1 MSESKKHLV
10 LEDLYQRC
18 SQRNDFIF
26 DNNEVKEACKRHDF
40 GNPFDVTKLDSREK
54 LPQSFINEDICIL
67 HLGSGEHRFIKGID
81 KLYHSFRTLQQR
93 INWPYQKGILDEF
106 NSSES
111 NILSVANNEGILYHF
126 LYPYYQYYGCY
137 DNELK
142 FPYQSPVNVAYNC
155 YYYGCP
161 YNLQCPAYF
170 HKVKAY
176 FPHRTKTTLRYSFG
190 EQKIEAKNQLMEID
204 LTLEFNGVIGIF
216 EAKNGEPK
224 DFNICQIYHPFL
236 YYHNSGLNF
245 KEIIC
250 VYLVRKDS
258 SLKLWAYTFSNP
270 LHLDS
275 IVFLKSCE
283 YVLVRR

>member
-1 MSESKKHLV
+1 MTSLANHLARLSGSRGNMKINKKHLV
-10 LEDLYQRC
+10 LESLYKHCKTQHNFTFHNDL
-18 SQRNDFIF
+18 
-26 DNNEVKEACKRHDF
+26 VKEISKQYSF
-40 GNPFDVTKLDSREK
+40 GNPFDATKLDSSEK
-54 LPQSFINEDICIL
+54 LPQSFIDKNICIL
-67 HLGSGEHRFIKGID
+67 HLGGGYHQFIKGID
-81 KLYHSFRTLQQR
+81 KLYHPFEALQKR
-93 INWPYQKGILDEF
+93 ISWQYKKSLLNEYND
-106 NSSES
+106 SES
-111 NILSVANNEGILYHF
+111 NILSVANNQRILHHF
-126 LYPYYQYYGCY
+126 LFGK
-137 DNELK
+137 DLE
-142 FPYQSPVNVAYNC
+142 FE
-155 YYYGCP
+155 
-161 YNLQCPAYF
+161 NLSVENRP
-170 HKVKAY
+170 KTY

-283 YVLVRR
+283 YVLVR